1 MTLEKTLVKKIFM
14 KISIIGTG
22 YVGSVTGICLAEM
35 GHHVQ
40 FADIDQEK
48 LDTINS
54 GKSPVFEPELDELL
68 LKNQMRIT
76 TTTDIKKAVRQTA
89 LTMICVGTPQN
100 PDGSSDLKFI
110 TDVAHSIGKALKK
123 DKKYHTV
130 IVKSTVLPGTTGAV
144 ILPILEEESGK
155 PAVQGFGIGANPEF
169 LKEGSAV
176 SDFFHADRIV
186 IGTSD
191 PTTKDLLENLYKPL
205 NAPFFNTDIKTAEMI
220 KYVSNAFL
228 ATKISFA
235 NEIGNLCK
243 LSEIDSY
250 EVFRGVGMDS
260 RINPHF
266 FRSGIGF
273 GGSCFPK
280 DIRALISFAESK
292 GIEPRI
298 LKAVIGT
305 NDDQPQKL
313 IALLKKHLDIRGKK
327 IGILGLSFKPDTDD
341 IRESRAIPV
350 ILTLLQGGAKII
362 AYDPMAMPAFK
373 NLFPGISYA
382 KSSDEV
388 LKSDAVMIITEW
400 DEFFNL
406 DYTGK
411 LVVDGRKVNK
421 AGREATIYE
430 GICW

>member
-1 MTLEKTLVKKIFM
+1 M

-22 YVGSVTGICLAEM
+22 YVGSVTGVCLADM
-35 GHHVQ
+35 GHEIHFV
-40 FADIDQEK
+40 DIDQAK
-48 LDTINS
+48 LDRINS
-54 GKSPVFEPELDELL
+54 GQSPVFEPRLDDLL
-68 LKNQMRIT
+68 LKNRLRIT
-76 TTTDIKKAVRQTA
+76 TTTDIAKAIRLTD
-89 LTMICVGTPQN
+89 LTMICVGTPQK

-110 TDVAHSIGKALKK
+110 IDVAHSMGKALGQI
-123 DKKYHTV
+123 KKYHTV
-130 IVKSTVLPGTTGAV
+130 IIKSTVLPGTTSNVAV
-144 ILPILEEESGK
+144 PILEKESGK
-155 PAVQGFGIGANPEF
+155 LATKDFGIGSNPEF

-176 SDFFHADRIV
+176 HDFFHTDRIV
-186 IGTSD
+186 IGTND
-191 PTTKDLLENLYKPL
+191 LKTKETLETLYKTV
-205 NAPFFNTDIKTAEMI
+205 NAPVFATDIMTAEMI

-243 LSEIDSY
+243 MNGIDSY
-250 EVFRGVGMDS
+250 EVFKGVGMDS

-280 DIRALISFAESK
+280 DVHALIFFAESQ
-292 GIEPRI
+292 GIDTRI
-298 LKAVIGT
+298 LKAVLNT
-305 NDDQPQKL
+305 NDEQPQKL
-313 IALLKKHLDIRGKK
+313 ITLLKKHLNIRGKT

-341 IRESRAIPV
+341 IRESRAIPIV
-350 ILTLLQGGAKII
+350 QTLVQEGAKII

-373 NLFPGISYA
+373 NLFPRISYA
-382 KSSDEV
+382 KSTDEV
-388 LKSDAVMIITEW
+388 LKSDAVMIVTEW
-400 DEFFNL
+400 KEFYNL

-411 LVVDGRKVNK
+411 LVIDGRKVNK

>member
-1 MTLEKTLVKKIFM
+1 MKTGFM
-14 KISIIGTG
+14 KISIVGTG
-22 YVGSVTGICLAEM
+22 YVGSVTGICLADM
-35 GHHVQ
+35 GHQVQ
-40 FADIDQEK
+40 FVDIEQAK
-48 LDTINS
+48 LDRINS
-54 GKSPVFEPELDELL
+54 GQSPVFEPGLDDLL
-68 LKNQMRIT
+68 SKNHVRIT
-76 TTTDIKKAVRQTA
+76 TTTDIAKAVRQTG
-89 LTMICVGTPQN
+89 LTMICVGTPPN
-100 PDGSSDLKFI
+100 PDGSSDLRFI
-110 TDVAHSIGKALKK
+110 IDVAHSIGKALEK
-123 DKKYHTV
+123 DRKYHTI
-130 IVKSTVLPGTTGAV
+130 IVKSTVLPGTTNNV
-144 ILPILEEESGK
+144 VLPILEHESGK
-155 PAVQGFGIGANPEF
+155 QATEDFGIGSNPEF

-176 SDFFHADRIV
+176 HDFFHTDRIV

-191 PTTKDLLENLYKPL
+191 PKTKKILETLYKPL
-205 NAPFFNTDIKTAEMI
+205 HAPVIATDMKTAEMI

-243 LSEIDSY
+243 LNEIDSY

-266 FRSGIGF
+266 FRSGVGF

-327 IGILGLSFKPDTDD
+327 IGILGLSFKPDSDD
-341 IRESRAIPV
+341 IRESRAIPIV
-350 ILTLLQGGAKII
+350 LTLLQEGAQVI

-382 KSSDEV
+382 RSSDEV

-400 DEFFNL
+400 QDFFNL

-411 LVVDGRKVNK
+411 LVIDGRKVNK
-421 AGREATIYE
+421 AVCEAGRYE

>member
-1 MTLEKTLVKKIFM
+1 M

-22 YVGSVTGICLAEM
+22 YVGSVTGVCLADM
-35 GHHVQ
+35 GHHIHFV
-40 FADIDQEK
+40 DIDQIK
-48 LDTINS
+48 LDAINS
-54 GKSPVFEPELDELL
+54 AKSPVFEPDLDDLL
-68 LKNQMRIT
+68 LKNRTRIT
-76 TTTDIKKAVRQTA
+76 TTTDIVRAVRETN
-89 LTMICVGTPQN
+89 LTMICVGTPEK
-100 PDGSSDLKFI
+100 PDGSSDLRFI
-110 TDVAHSIGKALKK
+110 SDASHSIGTALAKG
-123 DKKYHTV
+123 KKYHTV
-130 IVKSTVLPGTTGAV
+130 IVKSTVLPGTTSKV
-144 ILPILEEESGK
+144 VQPILEKESGK
-155 PAVQGFGIGANPEF
+155 EVIKDFGIGSNPEF

-176 SDFFHADRIV
+176 HDFFHTDRIV
-186 IGTSD
+186 IGTND
-191 PTTKDLLENLYKPL
+191 PKTKDTLEVLYEPL
-205 NAPFFNTDIKTAEMI
+205 HAPVFTTDIKTAEMI

-243 LSEIDSY
+243 MNEIDSY

-280 DIRALISFAESK
+280 DLHALISFAESL
-292 GIEPRI
+292 GVETRI
-298 LKAVIGT
+298 LKAVIQT
-305 NDDQPQKL
+305 NDDQPKKL
-313 IALLKKHLDIRGKK
+313 LALLKKHLVIRGKK
-327 IGILGLSFKPDTDD
+327 IGLLGLSFKPDTDD

-350 ILTLLQGGAKII
+350 VLSLLHEGAQII

-373 NLFPGISYA
+373 KVFPQISFA

-388 LKSDAVMIITEW
+388 LNSDAVIIITEW
-400 DEFFNL
+400 QEFSNL

-411 LVVDGRKVNK
+411 LVIDGRKVNK
-421 AGREATIYE
+421 ALREATIYE

>member
-1 MTLEKTLVKKIFM
+1 M
-14 KISIIGTG
+14 KIAIIGTG
-22 YVGSVTGICLAEM
+22 YVGCVTGVCLADM
-35 GHHVQ
+35 GHQIHFV
-40 FADIDQEK
+40 DIDQAK
-48 LDTINS
+48 LDRINS
-54 GKSPVFEPELDELL
+54 GQSPVFEPRLNDLL
-68 LKNQMRIT
+68 LKNSLRIT
-76 TTTDIKKAVRQTA
+76 TTTDIAKAVRLTD
-89 LTMICVGTPQN
+89 LTMICVGTPQK

-110 TDVAHSIGKALKK
+110 IDVAHSMGKALGKNKK
-123 DKKYHTV
+123 FHTV
-130 IVKSTVLPGTTGAV
+130 IVKSTVLPGTTNNFV
-144 ILPILEEESGK
+144 VPILENESGK
-155 PAVQGFGIGANPEF
+155 HATKDFGIGSNPEF

-176 SDFFHADRIV
+176 HDFFHTDRIV
-186 IGTSD
+186 IGTND
-191 PTTKDLLENLYKPL
+191 PKTKEVLEILYKPL
-205 NAPFFNTDIKTAEMI
+205 HAPFFTTDIKTAEMI
-220 KYVSNAFL
+220 KYASNAFL

-243 LSEIDSY
+243 LNEIDSY
-250 EVFRGVGMDS
+250 EVFRGVGMDT

-280 DIRALISFAESK
+280 DIHALISFAESL

-313 IALLKKHLDIRGKK
+313 IALLKKHLNIRGKT

-350 ILTLLQGGAKII
+350 VQKLLQEGAQII
-362 AYDPMAMPAFK
+362 AYDPMAMAAFK
-373 NLFPGISYA
+373 NLFPLISYA
-382 KSSDEV
+382 KSSNDV
-388 LKSDAVMIITEW
+388 LKTDAVIIITEW
-400 DEFFNL
+400 QEFFNL

-411 LVVDGRKVNK
+411 IVIDGRKVNK

>member
-1 MTLEKTLVKKIFM
+1 M

-22 YVGSVTGICLAEM
+22 YVGSVTGVCLADM
-35 GHHVQ
+35 GHKIHFV
-40 FADIDQEK
+40 DIDQDK
-48 LDTINS
+48 LDRINS
-54 GKSPVFEPELDELL
+54 GQSPVVEPDLEGLL
-68 LKNQMRIT
+68 LKNRSRIT
-76 TTTDIKKAVRQTA
+76 TTTDIAKAVRLTD
-89 LTMICVGTPQN
+89 LTMICVGTPQK

-110 TDVAHSIGKALKK
+110 TDVAHSMGKALGR

-130 IVKSTVLPGTTGAV
+130 IVKSTVLPGTTSTV
-144 ILPILEEESGK
+144 IQPVLEKESGK
-155 PAVQGFGIGANPEF
+155 LAIKDFGIGSNPEF

-176 SDFFHADRIV
+176 QDFFHPDRIV
-186 IGTSD
+186 IGTND
-191 PTTKDLLENLYKPL
+191 PTTKETLEILYNPL
-205 NAPFFNTDIKTAEMI
+205 HVPVFTTDIKTAEMI

-235 NEIGNLCK
+235 NEIGNICK
-243 LSEIDSY
+243 MNGIDSY

-280 DIRALISFAESK
+280 DIHALIFFAESQ
-292 GIEPRI
+292 GIDTHI
-298 LKAVIGT
+298 LKAVLKT

-313 IALLKKHLDIRGKK
+313 IALLKKHLDIRDKT

-341 IRESRAIPV
+341 IRESRAIPIV
-350 ILTLLQGGAKII
+350 LTLLQEGAKII
-362 AYDPMAMPAFK
+362 AYDPMAMPAFEK
-373 NLFPGISYA
+373 LFPRISYA
-382 KSSDEV
+382 KSTDEV
-388 LKSDAVMIITEW
+388 LKSDAVMIVTEW
-400 DEFFNL
+400 EEFFNL

>member
-1 MTLEKTLVKKIFM
+1 M

-22 YVGSVTGICLAEM
+22 YVGSVTGVCFADM
-35 GHHVQ
+35 GHQIHFV
-40 FADIDQEK
+40 DIDQTK
-48 LDTINS
+48 LDAINS
-54 GKSPVFEPELDELL
+54 GNSPVFEPDLNDLL
-68 LKNQMRIT
+68 MKNRTKIT
-76 TTTDIKKAVRQTA
+76 TTRDISEAVNQTD
-89 LTMICVGTPQN
+89 LTMICVGTPQKT
-100 PDGSSDLKFI
+100 DGSSDLRFI
-110 TDVAHSIGKALKK
+110 NDAAHTIGKALARK
-123 DKKYHTV
+123 KKYHT
-130 IVKSTVLPGTTGAV
+130 IIIKSTVLPGTTNNIV
-144 ILPILEEESGK
+144 QPILEKESGK
-155 PAVQGFGIGANPEF
+155 QATMDFGVGSNPEF

-176 SDFFHADRIV
+176 QDFFHTDRVV
-186 IGTSD
+186 IGANDSKTI
-191 PTTKDLLENLYKPL
+191 TTLENLYKPL
-205 NAPFFNTDIKTAEMI
+205 HAPIFTTDIKTAEMI

-243 LSEIDSY
+243 VNGIDSY
-250 EVFRGVGMDS
+250 EVFKGVGMDS

-280 DIRALISFAESK
+280 DIHAMISFAESQ
-292 GIEPRI
+292 GVETRI
-298 LKAVIGT
+298 LEAVIKT

-313 IALLKKHLDIRGKK
+313 IALLRKHLDIRGKK

-350 ILTLLQGGAKII
+350 VQTLLQEGAHVI

-373 NLFPGISYA
+373 NMFPMISYA
-382 KSSDEV
+382 KKSNEV
-388 LKSDAVMIITEW
+388 LNSDAVLIITEW
-400 DEFFNL
+400 EEFFNL

-411 LVVDGRKVNK
+411 LVIDGRKVNK
-421 AGREATIYE
+421 AGREAAIYE

>member
-1 MTLEKTLVKKIFM
+1 M

-22 YVGSVTGICLAEM
+22 YVGSVTGVCLAEM
-35 GHHVQ
+35 GHHIH
-40 FADIDQEK
+40 FADIDQAK
-48 LDTINS
+48 LDKINS
-54 GKSPVFEPELDELL
+54 GQSPVFEPELDELL

-76 TTTDIKKAVRQTA
+76 TTTDIIKAFRQTA
-89 LTMICVGTPQN
+89 LTMICVGTPQH

-110 TDVAHSIGKALKK
+110 IDVAHSIGKALKK
-123 DKKYHTV
+123 DQKYHTI
-130 IVKSTVLPGTTGAV
+130 IVKSTVLPGTTGTV
-144 ILPILEEESGK
+144 VQPILENESGK
-155 PAVQGFGIGANPEF
+155 LAIHDFGIGSNPEF

-176 SDFFHADRIV
+176 NDFFHTDRIV
-186 IGTSD
+186 IGAND
-191 PTTKDLLENLYKPL
+191 PKTKKTLETLYRPL
-205 NAPFFNTDIKTAEMI
+205 NAPVLATDIKTAEMI

-243 LSEIDSY
+243 LNEIDSY
-250 EVFRGVGMDS
+250 EVFKGVGMDS

-298 LKAVIGT
+298 LKAVIGI
-305 NDDQPQKL
+305 NDDQPRKL
-313 IALLKKHLDIRGKK
+313 IALLKKHLDLRGKK

-341 IRESRAIPV
+341 IRESRAIPLV
-350 ILTLLQGGAKII
+350 QKLLQEGAQII
-362 AYDPMAMPAFK
+362 AYDPRAMPAFK
-373 NLFPGISYA
+373 NLFPQISYA
-382 KSSDEV
+382 KNSEEV
-388 LKSDAVMIITEW
+388 LITDAVMIVTEW
-400 DEFFNL
+400 QEFFNL

-411 LVVDGRKVNK
+411 LVIDGRKVNK
-421 AGREATIYE
+421 AICEATIYE